1 MWMFEYLTKTDIIN
15 LKEFI
20 LNSINYL
27 RWESGLKF
35 EVAITEGVSWILI
48 NIYCILKVTLNLT
61 TVSIEYYT
69 LLA

>member
-1 MWMFEYLTKTDIIN
+1 MFEYLTKTDIVN

-35 EVAITEGVSWILI
+35 EVAITDRG
-48 NIYCILKVTLNLT
+48 KLNFDK
-61 TVSIEYYT
+61 Y
-69 LLA
+69 LLHFESYSQSDNCKY

>member
-1 MWMFEYLTKTDIIN
+1 MFEYLTKTDIIN

-35 EVAITEGVSWILI
+35 EVAVTEGVS
-48 NIYCILKVTLNLT
+48 
-61 TVSIEYYT
+61 
-69 LLA
+69 